1 MAVFKGEIE
10 HMCGGEGEAPMW
22 SKLFKQ
28 DQSSKEGKLQ
38 RALAVCLSL
47 EELFASVR
55 SEREVSLYLHF
66 AVTMQPAR

>member
-10 HMCGGEGEAPMW
+10 HVCVCGGEAPMW